1 MAGLPQS
8 MPVGGEGLSLTAL
21 QREGLTHTTETSL
34 TLPTVAKLI
43 CIRNTKH
50 STTLI
55 PLACRD
61 ERGTGGEGEVRGR
74 EREGR
79 RGEREGEEGERA
91 AHLKGLQVLC
101 DEGPDLSRLTQQEK
115 LKAKGSDCR
124 KDPWTGAAGGGTRHI
139 LYIVIDQPK
148 CIQQC
153 VNTFMCMHVCVCSHL
168 AISPASTSMPTTSRD
183 TPS

>member
-8 MPVGGEGLSLTAL
+8 MPVGGEGLSLTALQREGLSLTAL

-79 RGEREGEEGERA
+79 RGEGRRRGGRGESCPPEG
-91 AHLKGLQVLC
+91 
-101 DEGPDLSRLTQQEK
+101 T
-115 LKAKGSDCR
+115 
-124 KDPWTGAAGGGTRHI
+124 AGT
-139 LYIVIDQPK
+139 L
-148 CIQQC
+148 
-153 VNTFMCMHVCVCSHL
+153 
-168 AISPASTSMPTTSRD
+168 
-183 TPS
+183 